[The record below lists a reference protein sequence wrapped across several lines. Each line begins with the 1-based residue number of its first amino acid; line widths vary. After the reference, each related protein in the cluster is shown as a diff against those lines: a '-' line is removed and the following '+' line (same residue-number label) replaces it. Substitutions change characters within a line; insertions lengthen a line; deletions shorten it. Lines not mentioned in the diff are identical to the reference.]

1 MFTISVV
8 GQKGGTGKTTV
19 ALGLAVAA
27 SIAGMVTA
35 VIDVDPQATA
45 TNWKDRRDAENPAV
59 VSAQAS
65 RLKQTL
71 ETARSGRA
79 EFVVIDT
86 AGRNDDSALNAAR
99 LSDLVLVPTRANVV
113 EIETLR
119 AVSDLLRIAG
129 NPPALVVLNGVHPI
143 ATKAAD
149 EARQMVHSV
158 FGLEC
163 APVHLCHRQAY
174 ADAPMTGQSPQEL
187 DADGKAGLELD
198 RLFKFIIEHVN
209 KGTFEHV

>member
-1 MFTISVV
+1 MFTISLV

-19 ALGLAVAA
+19 AVGLAVAA
-27 SIAGMVTA
+27 SIAGMVAA
-35 VIDVDPQATA
+35 VIDVDPQASA
-45 TNWKDRRDAENPAV
+45 TNWKDRRTAENPAV

-71 ETARSGRA
+71 DAARNGGA

-99 LSDLVLVPTRANVV
+99 LSDLVLIPTRANVV
-113 EIETLR
+113 EVETLR

-129 NPPALVVLNGVHPI
+129 NPKAFVVLNGVHP
-143 ATKAAD
+143 ASTKTAD
-149 EARQMVHSV
+149 DAREMVRAI

-174 ADAPMTGQSPQEL
+174 AEAPMTGQSPQEL
-187 DADGKAGLELD
+187 DADGKAGVELD
-198 RLFKFIIEHVN
+198 RLFRFVIEHVK